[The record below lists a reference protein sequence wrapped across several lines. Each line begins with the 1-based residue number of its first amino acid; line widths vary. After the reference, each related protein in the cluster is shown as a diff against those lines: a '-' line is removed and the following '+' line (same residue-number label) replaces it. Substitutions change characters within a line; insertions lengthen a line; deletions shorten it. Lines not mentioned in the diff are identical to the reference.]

1 MSHLI
6 ALPPW
11 KYSIRGC
18 SSLLL
23 SFTFGIFYHI
33 NSLVTLWNNRGQ
45 LKFVEIDNFYLNTIN
60 VLSRQP
66 LSYFFGLYSP
76 DSNVGTQRINPF
88 PLGEYLFSIIKN
100 LTAMSLVETYV
111 VTSIFC
117 TALMFFFFLRITLL
131 YIPNQLTATLLTFSG
146 LNLTFTDGYTLIR
159 PISPTFNALVW
170 LIFLY
175 TLLSTLRCNP
185 EGFGRPRA
193 HLSFTACL
201 LLGSPYYVI
210 LSVTCYLLFLLHIY
224 RNRVKL
230 KHIPSSGSLRFLIL
244 NNFLLALFMVYWR
257 IGNSNK
263 QYWKDYSE
271 RLGLVESHLP
281 SAKSVIV
288 IAGVSIA
295 LLLLIT
301 PIQEFSETKRFLLW
315 VNVTL
320 ILVSNSN
327 VVTGLYLQ
335 FSDHF
340 NQIARI
346 LFFVSLLELIQA
358 LRLARINHF
367 LPILLCCMLI
377 LSTVQQFMT
386 LQSKP
391 IVVANPASAYS
402 NILLRISSLPSNAN
416 LLSDLD
422 LETLD
427 LISIHGNLN
436 LVYSGNT
443 SLYPISNQELTKRL
457 HLYRA
462 CRPIDRSFLLNN
474 EAEIL
479 VYAYSGQYYKE
490 LTWKKYLSTFGLS
503 DLVKPQKNEPLVQ
516 EFINF
521 SQILAF
527 KDCFDLIKEF
537 ESDYILTDN
546 LDRWTNIIKG
556 DFDVQSFQNSVGE
569 LFLIRLT

>member
-1 MSHLI
+1 
-6 ALPPW
+6 
-11 KYSIRGC
+11 
-18 SSLLL
+18 
-23 SFTFGIFYHI
+23 
-33 NSLVTLWNNRGQ
+33 
-45 LKFVEIDNFYLNTIN
+45 
-60 VLSRQP
+60 
-66 LSYFFGLYSP
+66 
-76 DSNVGTQRINPF
+76 
-88 PLGEYLFSIIKN
+88 
-100 LTAMSLVETYV
+100 
-111 VTSIFC
+111 
-117 TALMFFFFLRITLL
+117 
-131 YIPNQLTATLLTFSG
+131 
-146 LNLTFTDGYTLIR
+146 
-159 PISPTFNALVW
+159 
-170 LIFLY
+170 
-175 TLLSTLRCNP
+175 
-185 EGFGRPRA
+185 
-193 HLSFTACL
+193 
-201 LLGSPYYVI
+201 
-210 LSVTCYLLFLLHIY
+210 
-224 RNRVKL
+224 
-230 KHIPSSGSLRFLIL
+230 
-244 NNFLLALFMVYWR
+244 
-257 IGNSNK
+257 
-263 QYWKDYSE
+263 
-271 RLGLVESHLP
+271 
-281 SAKSVIV
+281 V